1 MNTEYQIAGLMSL
14 SQKLIRVAAAAS
26 SAGAVIAIVYQKFH
40 PVAVPSAGCTNL
52 VAWRTKPPVT
62 GMKADISPVLKA
74 TPHAMSPIQMYPNKA
89 PTGPAVAIACPDARN
104 SPVPY
109 KSGCESLADRLV
121 SSRVAYYHASDGNH
135 VDVATTKVTSDLM
148 CSPYR
153 HIFDV

>member
-26 SAGAVIAIVYQKFH
+26 SAGAVMAIVYQKFH

-62 GMKADISPVLKA
+62 GMKADISPVLRA
-74 TPHAMSPIQMYPNKA
+74 TPHAISPIQMYPNKA
-89 PTGPAVAIACPDARN
+89 PTGPAVAIAWPDARN

-109 KSGCESLADRLV
+109 ESV
-121 SSRVAYYHASDGNH
+121 SLSTDISISSEKAYYHASDGNH